1 MDTVYSK
8 WFIVDKQWCVPG
20 VVISMFIQCTR
31 DILNG
36 HTSIY
41 LVKSDVYLASCSQCV
56 SRVHE
61 TC

>member
-1 MDTVYSK
+1 MDTEYNK
-8 WFIVDKQWCVPG
+8 KFIVDKQWCVPG
-20 VVISMFIQCTR
+20 IVISMYIQCTR

-41 LVKSDVYLASCSQCV
+41 LVKSDVYLGPCSQCV

-61 TC
+61 IY